1 MFEAVHEGDEDAVVR
16 LLRSGV
22 PAGTADEDGE
32 TALYRA
38 ATDNR
43 TGIVR
48 LLLAAG
54 ADPDRASGD
63 TEEDGD
69 GDGDGGGDLP
79 LCGAA
84 VWDHEET
91 VRALLAAGARPDLR
105 EAHGLTALVW
115 AVTRGNG
122 RTVRALL
129 EFGADPELPDGH
141 GVPPLVLAAR
151 RGSWPVVRALLDRG
165 VGETDRRAAL
175 AEAHEWLIR
184 DVEGELRAGLV
195 EAYGEGHELVARRV
209 AEDGGT
215 TVVVELLRDGVPG
228 AGADRQT
235 GHAAIA
241 TALEVSLGIR
251 TPRAELAARALRD
264 GERGNDNWREP
275 VLALGGRGDEETRA
289 AAAEWAAGEDPA
301 LRAFGADVL
310 ERLGAHAAGTVS
322 APVAPGG
329 TRTPPEAGQRTP

>member
-1 MFEAVHEGDEDAVVR
+1 MSDEVERVFEAVYGGDEDAVVR
-16 LLRSGV
+16 LLRSGTS
-22 PAGTADEDGE
+22 AETADEDGE

-63 TEEDGD
+63 TEEDG
-69 GDGDGGGDLP
+69 GAGGDLP

-84 VWDHEET
+84 VRDHEET

-115 AVTRGNG
+115 AATRGNG
-122 RTVRALL
+122 RTVRTLL

-141 GVPPLVLAAR
+141 GVPPLVLAVR
-151 RGSWPVVRALLDRG
+151 RGSWPAVRALLDRG
-165 VGETDRRAAL
+165 VGEAGRRAAL

-184 DVEGELRAGLV
+184 DVEGELRAGLL
-195 EAYGEGHELVARRV
+195 EAYGEGHELVVRRV

-215 TVVVELLRDGVPG
+215 TVVVELLRDGRPG

-251 TPRAELAARALRD
+251 TPAAELAARALRD
-264 GERGNDNWREP
+264 GERGNDNWREQ
-275 VLALGGRGDEETRA
+275 VLTLGGRGDEETFA
-289 AAAEWAAGEDPA
+289 AAAEWAAGGDPA

-310 ERLGAHAAGTVS
+310 ERLRAVPGAVLGADGA
-322 APVAPGG
+322 
-329 TRTPPEAGQRTP
+329 RTPPGAGQRTP